1 MPQDFNQWIAILL
14 FGITATKELRQF
26 HSRSGI
32 THQSQCLTFGLMVTG
47 LPFLLHHNSLFEKH
61 KRSLT
66 LFTNVYSSDDY

>member
-32 THQSQCLTFGLMVTG
+32 THQSQCLNLWFNGDWFTLLITPQ
-47 LPFLLHHNSLFEKH
+47 LP
-61 KRSLT
+61 
-66 LFTNVYSSDDY
+66 V